1 MKLDEDFSDI
11 KQRIMINLKTR
22 NLYFKTLS
30 ECEKLLDIDLMQLQ
44 QKGAFPTEELYKSEL
59 RKVNNYIEDFSN
71 VNIVNKLLEFVYYF
85 LLITSVGLFT
95 NLVRNFLG
103 LEFKQ
108 ISVSAVILYLTMFAA
123 VIATPIIISRKEKR
137 VHDSKFRYILI
148 AISAIGIVL
157 FSYFSIFSGPVK
169 QNLFTLNI
177 FIYILIL
184 VGFFAITILM
194 KKLSTK

>member
-11 KQRIMINLKTR
+11 KQRIMMNLKTR

-30 ECEKLLDIDLMQLQ
+30 ECEKLLNIDLMQLQ
-44 QKGAFPTEELYKSEL
+44 KKGAFPPEELYKSEL

-71 VNIVNKLLEFVYYF
+71 VSIANKLIEFVYYF
-85 LLITSVGLFT
+85 LLITSVGFFT
-95 NLVRNFLG
+95 NLVKNFLG

-137 VHDSKFRYILI
+137 FHDSKFRYILI

-177 FIYILIL
+177 IIYILIL

>member
-11 KQRIMINLKTR
+11 KQRIMMNLKTR

-44 QKGAFPTEELYKSEL
+44 KKGAFSTEELYKSEL

-71 VNIVNKLLEFVYYF
+71 VSTGNKLMEFVYYF

-95 NLVRNFLG
+95 NLIKNFLG

-137 VHDSKFRYILI
+137 FHDSKFRYILI
-148 AISAIGIVL
+148 AISAIGIAL

-177 FIYILIL
+177 IIYILIL

>member
-11 KQRIMINLKTR
+11 KQRIMMNLKTR

-44 QKGAFPTEELYKSEL
+44 KKGTFPTEELYKSEL

-71 VNIVNKLLEFVYYF
+71 VSIANKLIEFVYYF
-85 LLITSVGLFT
+85 LLITSVGLAT
-95 NLVRNFLG
+95 NLIRNFLG

-137 VHDSKFRYILI
+137 FHDNKFRYILI

-194 KKLSTK
+194 KKLSIK

>member
-1 MKLDEDFSDI
+1 MKLDEDFFDI
-11 KQRIMINLKTR
+11 KQRILINLKTR
-22 NLYFKTLS
+22 NLYFKTFS

-44 QKGAFPTEELYKSEL
+44 KNNAIPTEELYKSEL

-71 VNIVNKLLEFVYYF
+71 VNIVNKLVELVYYF
-85 LLITSVGLFT
+85 LLITSVGLVT
-95 NLVRNFLG
+95 NLIRNFLG

-137 VHDSKFRYILI
+137 LHDNTFRYILI

-169 QNLFTLNI
+169 QNLFALNI

-194 KKLSTK
+194 KKLSEK

>member
-11 KQRIMINLKTR
+11 KQRILINLKTR
-22 NLYFKTLS
+22 NLYFKTFS

-44 QKGAFPTEELYKSEL
+44 KNNAIPTEELYKSEL

-71 VNIVNKLLEFVYYF
+71 VNIVNKLVELVYYF
-85 LLITSVGLFT
+85 LLITSVGLVT
-95 NLVRNFLG
+95 NLIRNFLG

-137 VHDSKFRYILI
+137 FHDNTFRYILI

-169 QNLFTLNI
+169 QNLFALNI
-177 FIYILIL
+177 FIYILLI
-184 VGFFAITILM
+184 
-194 KKLSTK
+194 

>member
-1 MKLDEDFSDI
+1 MKLDEDFFDI
-11 KQRIMINLKTR
+11 KQRILINLKTR
-22 NLYFKTLS
+22 NLYFKTFS

-44 QKGAFPTEELYKSEL
+44 KNNAIPTEELYKSEL

-71 VNIVNKLLEFVYYF
+71 VNIVNKLVELVYYF
-85 LLITSVGLFT
+85 LLITSVGLVT
-95 NLVRNFLG
+95 NLIRNFLG

-137 VHDSKFRYILI
+137 FHDNTFRYILI
-148 AISAIGIVL
+148 AISAFGIVL

-169 QNLFTLNI
+169 QNLFALNI

-194 KKLSTK
+194 KKLSAK

>member
-11 KQRIMINLKTR
+11 KQRILINIKTR
-22 NLYFKTLS
+22 NLYFKTFK
-30 ECEKLLDIDLMQLQ
+30 ECEKLLDIQLIQLQ
-44 QKGAFPTEELYKSEL
+44 EKGAIPTEDLYKSEL
-59 RKVNNYIEDFSN
+59 RNVNNYIEDYSN
-71 VNIVNKLLEFVYYF
+71 IPIKNKLFELVYYF
-85 LLITSVGLFT
+85 LLITFAGLAT
-95 NLVRNFLG
+95 NLIKNFLG
-103 LEFKQ
+103 LEFIN
-108 ISVSAVILYLTMFAA
+108 ISVSAVIMYLTMFAA

-137 VHDSKFRYILI
+137 FHDNKFRYILI
-148 AISAIGIVL
+148 AISAIGIIL

-177 FIYILIL
+177 IIYILIL

>member
-11 KQRIMINLKTR
+11 KQRILINIKTR
-22 NLYFKTLS
+22 NLYFKTFK
-30 ECEKLLDIDLMQLQ
+30 ECEKLLDIQLIQLQ
-44 QKGAFPTEELYKSEL
+44 EKGAIPTEDLYKSEL
-59 RKVNNYIEDFSN
+59 RNVNNYIEDYSN
-71 VNIVNKLLEFVYYF
+71 IPIKNKLFELVYYF

-137 VHDSKFRYILI
+137 FHDSKFRYFLI
-148 AISAIGIVL
+148 AISSIGIVL

-177 FIYILIL
+177 IIYILIL

>member
-71 VNIVNKLLEFVYYF
+71 VSIANKLIEFVYYF

-137 VHDSKFRYILI
+137 FHDSKFRYILI

>member
-11 KQRIMINLKTR
+11 KQRIMMNLKTR

-44 QKGAFPTEELYKSEL
+44 KKGAIPTEELYKSEL

-71 VNIVNKLLEFVYYF
+71 VSIANKLIEFVYYF

-123 VIATPIIISRKEKR
+123 VIATPIIISEKKR
-137 VHDSKFRYILI
+137 DFMTVNSDTF
-148 AISAIGIVL
+148 
-157 FSYFSIFSGPVK
+157 
-169 QNLFTLNI
+169 
-177 FIYILIL
+177 
-184 VGFFAITILM
+184 
-194 KKLSTK
+194 

>member
-11 KQRIMINLKTR
+11 KQRIMMNLKTR

-44 QKGAFPTEELYKSEL
+44 KKGAFSTEELYKSEL

-71 VNIVNKLLEFVYYF
+71 VSTGNKLMEFVYYF
-85 LLITSVGLFT
+85 LLITSMGLFT
-95 NLVRNFLG
+95 NLIKNFLG

-137 VHDSKFRYILI
+137 FHDSKFRYILI
-148 AISAIGIVL
+148 AISAIGIAL

-177 FIYILIL
+177 IIYILIL

>member
-11 KQRIMINLKTR
+11 KQRILINLKTR

-30 ECEKLLDIDLMQLQ
+30 ECEKILDIDLMQLQ
-44 QKGAFPTEELYKSEL
+44 KKGAFPTEELYKSEL

-71 VNIVNKLLEFVYYF
+71 VSTANKLTEFVYYF

-95 NLVRNFLG
+95 NLVRNFLV

-137 VHDSKFRYILI
+137 FHESKFRYILI

>member
-11 KQRIMINLKTR
+11 KQRILINLKTR
-22 NLYFKTLS
+22 NLYFKTFS

-44 QKGAFPTEELYKSEL
+44 KKGAIPTEELYKSEL

-71 VNIVNKLLEFVYYF
+71 VSTGNKLLEFVYYF

-95 NLVRNFLG
+95 NLIKNFLG

-137 VHDSKFRYILI
+137 FHGNKFRYILI
-148 AISAIGIVL
+148 AISAIGIIL

>member
-11 KQRIMINLKTR
+11 KQRIMMNLKTR

-44 QKGAFPTEELYKSEL
+44 KKDAFPTEELYKSEL

-71 VNIVNKLLEFVYYF
+71 VSIANKLIEFVYYF

-108 ISVSAVILYLTMFAA
+108 ILVSAVILYLTMFAA

-137 VHDSKFRYILI
+137 FHDSKFRYILI

-169 QNLFTLNI
+169 QNLFILNI
-177 FIYILIL
+177 IIYILIL